1 MNAAVKLNPFA
12 RQRTVADRRAE
23 TDVVRICGP
32 VRGDG
37 YLFVVGKADTHPD
50 KLAVFIARGN
60 DFWFR
65 FWGGWNNHFPCYQ
78 ARQNYRAA
86 LDAYLSGRVDAAPM
100 PSDVAM
106 AAYTHPSTS
115 DTHIDIIQR
124 PDAPSVPPT
133 VYK

>member
-1 MNAAVKLNPFA
+1 MNAIVNPLK

-23 TDVVRICGP
+23 SDVVRICGP
-32 VRGDG
+32 VRDGG

-86 LDAYLSGRVDAAPM
+86 LQSYLSGRVDAAPM

-106 AAYTHPSTS
+106 AADTHPSLSQQATQ
-115 DTHIDIIQR
+115 T
-124 PDAPSVPPT
+124 
-133 VYK
+133 K